1 MRVLPVV
8 VLCLVVSACS
18 NSQLQG
24 VEPARLIVSPAQLAF
39 SPTFVGSRASAALEI
54 TNVGGSAAEPQPRT
68 EAPFDLEPRTLRLAR
83 GETQTLTVDFVPTRS
98 GHFEGTL
105 HIGELVVPVSGD
117 ATDVPACDAPSSCLE
132 ARFDEAAGQ
141 CVTTTKPDGT
151 TCASACLSAG
161 TCMSGACVGQVLSCD
176 DANPCTLDACDESS
190 GCIHTTPGCA
200 APTNPCQVA
209 RCDATLGCVLSD
221 ALDGTSCGDDDCAT
235 PDAEVCVS
243 GQCLRRPRPASARCT
258 NTWVPLNIAGGFHPA
273 MAFDE
278 QRQRLVAVSAGQT
291 WEWNG
296 TRWTHR
302 GTAPSRLEV
311 MTWDSVRARLVAVGG
326 ALDETS
332 LKTWEW
338 DGSQWV
344 ERMTATAPRART
356 GTALAFDGRRQRV
369 VLFGGSPNSNLVT
382 PFDDTWEFD
391 GQTWTERSSPHTP
404 PARASHAMVWDA
416 RHGKVVLFGGTNTF
430 FTPPFFGDTWE
441 WDGSDWRAAGAGTS
455 PGARTDHA
463 MAWDALHQ
471 RVVLFSGYLTSAG
484 ATADTWEWDGLYWE
498 RRVPRVT
505 PGARLGHVM
514 AWDGARQ
521 TVALFGG
528 EHFSD
533 LWEWDGESWRERTSA
548 TTPWQQQKYGTVT
561 FDRTRRVFVGVF
573 QSPTRAAETWE
584 WAGGTA
590 PWVERAAPGFAGAL
604 TWDDARHRVVLVGQQ
619 AASLEV
625 SEWDGQVWTTT
636 HPATKPVRREG
647 FGLTFDAARGR
658 VVLFGGFVSRAGR
671 VSDAVALADTWEWDG
686 QDWAPQATPA
696 ALTSRGDVGMTYSDA
711 AQRVVMFGGGIV
723 GTASFPTETSEHWER
738 AGTSW
743 TLLTPAL
750 SPPAR
755 EGPRLAFDASRAT
768 VVMFGGS
775 WLTDTWEWSQGV
787 WSQRHPRNSP
797 PSAAALVYDPSRQH
811 LVAFADDG
819 TSWFFAP

>member
-8 VLCLVVSACS
+8 VLCLIVSACS

-24 VEPARLIVSPAQLAF
+24 VEPARLIVSPAQLTF
-39 SPTFVGSRASAALEI
+39 SPTFVGNRASAALEI
-54 TNVGGSAAEPQPRT
+54 TNVGGSATELQPRS
-68 EAPFDLEPRTLRLAR
+68 EPPFNIEPLTLRLAR
-83 GETQTLTVDFVPTRS
+83 GETQTLTIDFAPTS
-98 GHFEGTL
+98 AGHFEGTL
-105 HIGELVVPVSGD
+105 HIGELEVLVSGD
-117 ATDVPACDAPSSCLE
+117 ATVVPTCDAPSSCLE

-141 CVTTTKPDGT
+141 CVTTAKPDGT
-151 TCASACLSAG
+151 TCASACLSTG
-161 TCMSGACVGQVLSCD
+161 TCMSGTCIGQVLSCD

-243 GQCLRRPRPASARCT
+243 GQCLRRPRPTSARCT
-258 NTWVPLNIAGGFHPA
+258 NTWVPLNISGGFHPA

-278 QRQRLVAVSAGQT
+278 QRQRLVAVSSGQT

-302 GTAPSRLEV
+302 GIAPLQLEV

-326 ALDETS
+326 SLDEVT

-338 DGSQWV
+338 DGNQWA
-344 ERMTATAPRART
+344 ERVTAVAPPART
-356 GTALAFDGRRQRV
+356 RTALAFDARRQRV
-369 VLFGGSPNSNLVT
+369 VLFGGSPASNLIT

-391 GQTWTERSSPHTP
+391 GQNWFRRTSLHAPAARSS
-404 PARASHAMVWDA
+404 HALAWDA
-416 RHGKVVLFGGTNTF
+416 RRSTVVLFGGNASVS
-430 FTPPFFGDTWE
+430 TPPFLGDTWE
-441 WDGSDWRAAGAGTS
+441 WDGTDWRAANAGAS
-455 PGARTDHA
+455 PGARTHHA
-463 MAWDALHQ
+463 MAWDERRQ
-471 RVVLFSGYLTSAG
+471 RVVLFSGYLTSSG
-484 ATADTWEWDGLYWE
+484 AQADTWEWDGLSWMPMVS
-498 RRVPRVT
+498 RVAPS
-505 PGARLGHVM
+505 PRLGHVM
-514 AWDGARQ
+514 AWDGASQ

-528 EHFSD
+528 ERLSD

-561 FDRTRRVFVGVF
+561 FDRMRSVFVGVF
-573 QSPTRAAETWE
+573 TSPTSTPETWE

-590 PWVERAAPGFAGAL
+590 PWVERVAPGFAGEL
-604 TWDDARHRVVLVGQQ
+604 TWDDARHRVVLVGQR

-625 SEWDGQVWTTT
+625 AEWDGQVWTTT
-636 HPATKPVRREG
+636 NPATKPVRRDG

-658 VVLFGGFVSRAGR
+658 VVLFGGFVSRGGR
-671 VSDAVALADTWEWDG
+671 VSEAVALSDTWEWDG
-686 QDWAPQATPA
+686 QDWALQPTPP
-696 ALTSRGDVGMTYSDA
+696 ALTPRGDVGITYSDA
-711 AQRVVMFGGGIV
+711 AQRVVMFGGGV
-723 GTASFPTETSEHWER
+723 VWER

-743 TLLTPAL
+743 TQLSPTL

-755 EGPRLAFDASRAT
+755 AGPRLAFDASRAT

-775 WLTDTWEWSQGV
+775 WFSDTWEWSQGV
-787 WSQRHPRNSP
+787 WSQRQPRNSP
-797 PSAAALVYDPSRQH
+797 PSAAALVYDSSRQRM
-811 LVAFADDG
+811 VAFANDG